1 MTRSLARIAQAVL
14 YVAREVDHVLGMA
27 SIDNAREAV
36 AEADRRRAIRDVL
49 DGSGLPP
56 VAARV
61 RSPEFTDQMAEV
73 QFQATS
79 GG

>member
-27 SIDNAREAV
+27 SIDNARNAV

-49 DGSGLPP
+49 DGLEH
-56 VAARV
+56 AARTERV
-61 RSPEFTDQMAEV
+61 LHAEFTNGIGEV
-73 QFQATS
+73 QIPATL
-79 GG
+79 GR